1 MNRGAKGEA
10 HETKKCT
17 GICAYTFFFVSLQRI
32 MDCKT
37 LLYRAKSWLRHQ
49 LTAWNTGGE
58 GVHSPYLFEWV
69 RMVMMDTNSYYKWEE
84 IERCREK
91 MLRDER
97 ELEFVDYGSAIK
109 SRSLENGSEAAYSLE
124 FRDVRRVCDIARR
137 SLAKRKYAE
146 MLFRLVNWLGRPLG
160 PSPALPSREGVPS
173 PSRGGIGDE
182 TLEDRK
188 GLTIVELGLE
198 FRGLTIV
205 ELGTSLGVTTAYL
218 AAADSRN
225 KVVTFEGC
233 EAVATIAKE
242 NWKRLNISNIECVVG
257 ELTIDSLQFAV
268 GSLRGIDVAFIDA
281 NHTYASTC
289 EYFNVLADMTH
300 EKSVIVVDDIH
311 YSEEMERA
319 WKEICGDERVTSTID
334 LYQMGLVFFDKHYW
348 KRNYKMRL

>member
-1 MNRGAKGEA
+1 MELRVA
-10 HETKKCT
+10 
-17 GICAYTFFFVSLQRI
+17 
-32 MDCKT
+32 
-37 LLYRAKSWLRHQ
+37 LYRAKSWLRHQ

-69 RMVMMDTNSYYKWEE
+69 RMVMMDKNAYYIWGE

-137 SLAKRKYAE
+137 SLARRKYAQ
-146 MLFRLVNWLGRPLG
+146 MLSRLVNWLGSPL
-160 PSPALPSREGVPS
+160 LTS

-188 GLTIVELGLE
+188 GLTIVELG
-198 FRGLTIV
+198 
-205 ELGTSLGVTTAYL
+205 TSLGVTTAYM
-218 AAADSRN
+218 AAMDSRN
-225 KVVTFEGC
+225 RVVTFEGC
-233 EAVATIAKE
+233 EAVANIAKE
-242 NWKRLNISNIECVVG
+242 NWKALNINNIECRVG
-257 ELTIDSLQFAV
+257 EIDVEELV
-268 GSLRGIDVAFIDA
+268 GDIEHLDVAFIDA
-281 NHTYASTC
+281 NHTYVSTC
-289 EYFNVLADMTH
+289 EYFDVLAGKVS

-311 YSEEMERA
+311 YSEEMEKA
-319 WKEICGDERVTSTID
+319 WKAICADERVTSTID

-348 KRNYKMRL
+348 KRHYTMRL

>member
-1 MNRGAKGEA
+1 MELKVA
-10 HETKKCT
+10 
-17 GICAYTFFFVSLQRI
+17 
-32 MDCKT
+32 
-37 LLYRAKSWLRHQ
+37 LYRAKSWLRHQ

-69 RMVMMDTNSYYKWEE
+69 RMVMMDKNAYYIWGE

-137 SLAKRKYAE
+137 SLAKRKYAQ
-146 MLFRLVNWLGRPLG
+146 MLSRLVNWLGSPL
-160 PSPALPSREGVPS
+160 LTS

-188 GLTIVELGLE
+188 GLTIVELG
-198 FRGLTIV
+198 
-205 ELGTSLGVTTAYL
+205 TSLGVTTAYM
-218 AAADSRN
+218 AAMDSRN
-225 KVVTFEGC
+225 RVVTFEGC
-233 EAVATIAKE
+233 EAVANIAKE
-242 NWKRLNISNIECVVG
+242 NWKALNINNIECRVG
-257 ELTIDSLQFAV
+257 EIDAEQLTRDIEHL
-268 GSLRGIDVAFIDA
+268 DVAFIDA
-281 NHTYASTC
+281 NHTYVSTC
-289 EYFNVLADMTH
+289 EYFDVLAGKVR

-311 YSEEMERA
+311 YSEEMEKA
-319 WKEICGDERVTSTID
+319 WKAICADERVTSTID

-348 KRNYKMRL
+348 KRHYTMRL